1 MPRQSRPKA
10 TTLWHNDGPHAGHT
24 EVRCN
29 QPEHLDQSFADIE
42 QPVINDVEALP
53 EQTAPKGGMSMTVF
67 L

>member
-10 TTLWHNDGPHAGHT
+10 TTLWHKDGPQAGHT
-24 EVRCN
+24 EV
-29 QPEHLDQSFADIE
+29 HLDQSFADIE
-42 QPVINDVEALP
+42 QPIINDVEALP